1 MASKAYS
8 ALQTIITMK
17 RFGFSSYQLRNAF
30 VTYVRPHLE
39 YACIV
44 WGPTVRNSP
53 SLSEML
59 ENVQKRTVKVI
70 LDRDYI
76 NYEKG
81 RRTIDLPSLS
91 ERRDKLI
98 MNFGIFL
105 LNNKHHRFINLN
117 FATNVSHSKACRFFR
132 AVFFFYQNV

>member
-1 MASKAYS
+1 M
-8 ALQTIITMK
+8 
-17 RFGFSSYQLRNAF
+17 
-30 VTYVRPHLE
+30 TYVRPHLE
-39 YACIV
+39 YACPV
-44 WGPTVRNSP
+44 WGPAVRNSP

-76 NYEKG
+76 NYEEG
-81 RRTIDLPSLS
+81 LRTIDLPSLS

-105 LNNKHHRFINLN
+105 LNNKHHRFILPPDASINMKTRTQL
-117 FATNVSHSKACRFFR
+117 KLLPRMCRTRRHEDSF
-132 AVFFFYQNV
+132 VPFFFYQNV